1 MPEREERKAQAP
13 ADKGRHENEPAFILH
28 AYPYRETSLVVET
41 FTRNFGRVPMVAKG
55 ARRPRSA
62 LRGALLQFQPLLL
75 SWFGK
80 TELRTLSRAEWQGG
94 LSRLA
99 GMGLICGFYLNELLL
114 RLLARD
120 DPHETLFDHYR
131 ETIGELGRSRDFGPA
146 LRRFEMV
153 LLRELGYAL
162 ILDHE
167 AQSRAPVC
175 EDRLYTYAVEHG
187 PVPAGGAG
195 NGGAS
200 PAVSGKTLLDMAAG
214 NYLDPQTQQQ
224 ARGLMRYLISHYL
237 GDQPLHTRQ
246 LLKDLHQL

>member
-1 MPEREERKAQAP
+1 MPEREERKPRAG
-13 ADKGRHENEPAFILH
+13 ADKGRHDNEPGFVLH
-28 AYPYRETSLVVET
+28 AYPYRETSMVIET
-41 FTRNFGRVPMVAKG
+41 FTRNFGRVPMLAKG

-62 LRGALLQFQPLLL
+62 VRGVLLQFQPLLL
-75 SWFGK
+75 SWFGR

-131 ETIGELGRSRDFGPA
+131 ETIEELGRSQEHGPT
-146 LRRFEMV
+146 LRRFEIV
-153 LLRELGYAL
+153 LLRELGYAV

-167 AQSRAPVC
+167 AESRAPVC

-187 PVPAGGAG
+187 PVPAGGAA
-195 NGGAS
+195 NGSTA
-200 PAVSGKTLLDMAAG
+200 PEVSGKTLLDMASG
-214 NYLDPQTQQQ
+214 NYSDSRTQQQ
-224 ARGLMRYLISHYL
+224 ARGLMRYLIGHYL